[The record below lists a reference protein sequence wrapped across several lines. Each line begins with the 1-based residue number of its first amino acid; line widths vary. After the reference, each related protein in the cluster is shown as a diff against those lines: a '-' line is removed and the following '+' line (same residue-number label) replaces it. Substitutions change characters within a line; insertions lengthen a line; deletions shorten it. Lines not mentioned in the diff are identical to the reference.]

1 MWGMSPSTVAPAA
14 AAWPP
19 PPRRA
24 QTELAFRSSGSVR
37 REILQEPSF
46 RSRMVTPVLTPSTWP
61 TKAAM
66 SSASRSSAWRV
77 SIIWRLMAAMAI
89 SPPSWNSRDS
99 VSMLSSRSRLKLLV
113 RKWRLFSSAVGM
125 PVSMRAAA
133 TRWVPAE
140 VFPYTKQP
148 QSVDT
153 AT

>member
-1 MWGMSPSTVAPAA
+1 M
-14 AAWPP
+14 
-19 PPRRA
+19 
-24 QTELAFRSSGSVR
+24 L
-37 REILQEPSF
+37 
-46 RSRMVTPVLTPSTWP
+46 
-61 TKAAM
+61 
-66 SSASRSSAWRV
+66 
-77 SIIWRLMAAMAI
+77 RLMAAMAI
-89 SPPSWNSRDS
+89 SPLSWNSRDW